1 MPPLPVDDLPAHS
14 ARPSRGVGMDLVD
27 RLVVPSRALAPRDL
41 FRERLLAGTL
51 PVITSV
57 SSAFGLAYGLM
68 GAHFL
73 GSAMVAGSLAT
84 ALGYVLLVRL
94 GRRRAAIHTLAL
106 GYLLIITMTCARMG
120 GIDPFTLPWL
130 AIIPLVVG
138 LALGPRASAW
148 WVLVASLVVVAL
160 YGARALGHTFPVDA
174 VRPPLFD
181 ALALIGYNAVLLLV
195 STVFAMLAAR
205 ARAEQDRINAELV
218 AAKDAAEEALRAK
231 SEFVANISH
240 EIRTPM
246 NGVIGMTEALLDGEL
261 SESQR
266 ETAQIIA
273 TCGTNLLTLINDVLD
288 FSKLEAG
295 KLALESVPI
304 ALIEH
309 LQSAADVFTLQA
321 RKKGVKLTLD
331 FGPGLPTR
339 IRTDPTRLRQIILNL
354 LSNALKFT
362 DRGEVRLSVDSVG
375 GPSTSP
381 RLRVEVA
388 DTGIGIGPEER
399 ARLFQAF
406 SQADASTTRRFGGTG
421 LGLAIVQRVTE
432 SFGGTI
438 DVRST
443 PGQGSTFCV
452 ELPMV
457 VIDDDVAVAGLA
469 PVSTAPPAKVLDPQP
484 PSPPAAAGDV
494 SVLLV
499 EDNKLNQLVA
509 VRLLERCGYSCHV
522 AQNGREAIEAVRR
535 WPYRLVLMDCQMP
548 EVDGYEATRAVR
560 SLGFGLRIVALTA
573 SASEE
578 DRQRCLDAGMDDY
591 ITKPVTTATIK
602 AVLATAMARS

>member
-1 MPPLPVDDLPAHS
+1 MALI
-14 ARPSRGVGMDLVD
+14 D
-27 RLVVPSRALAPRDL
+27 RLVVPSRVVDQRDL

-51 PVITSV
+51 PIITLV
-57 SSAFGLAYGLM
+57 SSAFGLAYALM
-68 GAHFL
+68 GARFL
-73 GSAMVAGSLAT
+73 GGAMVAGSLAT
-84 ALGYVLLVRL
+84 AVGYTLLVRL
-94 GRRRAAIHTLAL
+94 GRPHVAIHTLAL
-106 GYLLIITMTCARMG
+106 GYILIITMTCARMG

-160 YGARALGHTFPVDA
+160 YGARTLGYPFPVDT

-205 ARAEQDRINAELV
+205 GRAEQDRINAELV
-218 AAKDAAEEALRAK
+218 AAKEAAEEALRAK

-246 NGVIGMTEALLDGEL
+246 NGVIGMTEALLDGDL
-261 SESQR
+261 SEPQR

-295 KLALESVPI
+295 KLALESVPV
-304 ALIEH
+304 ALAEH

-321 RKKGVKLTLD
+321 RKKGVKLTLA

-362 DRGEVRLSVDSVG
+362 ERGEVRLSVTNAAD
-375 GPSTSP
+375 PSASP
-381 RLRVEVA
+381 RLRLEVS

-443 PGQGSTFCV
+443 PGQGSTFTV
-452 ELPMV
+452 ELPV
-457 VIDDDVAVAGLA
+457 VAIDDEVVVASPV
-469 PVSTAPPAKVLDPQP
+469 PVSTPPPVEALEPEP
-484 PSPPAAAGDV
+484 PSLPAAAEEV

-560 SLGFGLRIVALTA
+560 SLGFSVRIVALTA

-578 DRQRCLDAGMDDY
+578 DRQRCMDAGMDDY

-602 AVLATAMARS
+602 AVLATAMART